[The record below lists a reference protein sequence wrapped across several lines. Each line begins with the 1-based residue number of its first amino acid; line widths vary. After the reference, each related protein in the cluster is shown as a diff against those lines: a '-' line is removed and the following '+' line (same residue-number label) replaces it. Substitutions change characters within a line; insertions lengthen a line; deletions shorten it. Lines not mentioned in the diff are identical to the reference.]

1 MRGSSVDYDASSE
14 EGVGIPRTVESVTSR
29 IRMEDSAKL
38 YEAYEQD
45 GDQQRESDR
54 NTVKKLRDSGEANSL

>member
-45 GDQQRESDR
+45 GGK
-54 NTVKKLRDSGEANSL
+54 VPVG

>member
-14 EGVGIPRTVESVTSR
+14 EGVGIPRALESVTSR

-38 YEAYEQD
+38 YEVRRRRRRTGSVD
-45 GDQQRESDR
+45 GTEMSEEA
-54 NTVKKLRDSGEANSL
+54 RDSREANSL